1 MPEQPILIFDQQ
13 DHIATITLNR
23 PETRHAISEA
33 DMVEA
38 LVTACQRLNADDS
51 IRVAILT
58 ATGSTF
64 CSGGNIKDMRDKK
77 GMFAGDEKALMEN
90 YQQGIQRIPLALSQV
105 EVPVIAAVNGAA
117 VGAGCDLACMCDIR
131 IASDTAMFAESFIK
145 MGLVPGDG
153 GAWFLPRVIGISRAT
168 EMALTGRSIDA
179 ETACRWG
186 LVSEVV
192 SGDQL
197 MSRAN
202 AIAQEIAAN
211 PPQALKATKRL
222 LKQGQTMA
230 LPELLEASA
239 SIQATLHGTRDHSEA
254 VNAFLEK
261 REARFTGQ

>member
-1 MPEQPILIFDQQ
+1 MPEQPILLFEQQ

-23 PETRHAISEA
+23 PETRHAISES

-38 LVTACQRLNADDS
+38 LVSACHRLNEDDS

-64 CSGGNIKDMRDKK
+64 CSGGNLKDMRDKQ

-90 YQQGIQRIPLALSQV
+90 YRQGIQRIPLALSQV
-105 EVPVIAAVNGAA
+105 EVPLIAAVNGAA

-131 IASDTAMFAESFIK
+131 IASDTALFAESFIN
-145 MGLVPGDG
+145 MGLIPGDG

-192 SGDQL
+192 RGDEL
-197 MSRAN
+197 MSCAN

-211 PPQALKATKRL
+211 PPLALKATKRL
-222 LKQGQTMA
+222 LQQGQTMP
-230 LPELLEASA
+230 LPELLAASA
-239 SIQATLHGTRDHSEA
+239 SLQATLHGTRDHSEA

-261 REARFTGQ
+261 RKPQFTGQ